1 MKQKQLGTEQMS
13 MVLRVLGYIF
23 DKQKDISYFNT
34 IKYKDEVQA
43 AFKIIELR
51 EKVKAPECNGVG
63 VIAPV
68 LPNPAFLDVVG
79 DELEFDDC
87 LFD

>member
-1 MKQKQLGTEQMS
+1 MTL
-13 MVLRVLGYIF
+13 VLKLLGYIL
-23 DKQKDISYFNT
+23 DQQKNISYFNI
-34 IKYKDEVQA
+34 IKYREEVQA

-51 EKVKAPECNGVG
+51 NTLEAPDCSGVG

-68 LPNPAFLDVVG
+68 LPNPVFLDVVG

>member
-1 MKQKQLGTEQMS
+1 
-13 MVLRVLGYIF
+13 MVLKLLGYIF
-23 DKQKDISYFNT
+23 DKQKDVSYFNM
-34 IKYKDEVQA
+34 IKYREEVLA
-43 AFKIIELR
+43 AFKVIELR
-51 EKVKAPECNGVG
+51 KTVEAPECSGAG

-87 LFD
+87 MFD

>member
-1 MKQKQLGTEQMS
+1 MTL
-13 MVLRVLGYIF
+13 VLKLLGYIL
-23 DKQKDISYFNT
+23 DQPKNISYFNT
-34 IKYKDEVQA
+34 IKYREEVQA

-51 EKVKAPECNGVG
+51 NTLEAPDCSGVG

-68 LPNPAFLDVVG
+68 LPNPVFLDVVG